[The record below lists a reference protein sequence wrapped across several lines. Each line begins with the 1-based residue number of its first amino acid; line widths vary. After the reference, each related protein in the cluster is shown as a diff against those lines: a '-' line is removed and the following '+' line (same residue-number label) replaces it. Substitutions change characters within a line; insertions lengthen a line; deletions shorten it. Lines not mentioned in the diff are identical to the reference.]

1 MDGIGISRG
10 DGKDLK
16 KDKDGKKEGWE
27 EKRILKDWKKKGKKG
42 WKSNRIG
49 RMGITWD
56 ERMGSKKDRKNGK
69 QIG

>member
-49 RMGITWD
+49 RMGITWN